1 MTASRHGI
9 VAAVALAA
17 LGCDAQPAAP
27 SPAVRLVAAS
37 SLAAAFDE
45 LADGCAARD
54 GGARPTTSF
63 AGSAQLALQLREGAP
78 ACVFASA
85 DEATMRQVVDAGLC
99 ASAPVVFAHNRLAIV
114 VRAGNPKG
122 VRGLSDLARRD
133 LVVLLGAPDVPAGR
147 YGRQALAKAGVAVRA
162 ASDEPNVRAIV
173 GKVQAGEADAG
184 LVYRTDCRAPG
195 VEGLAI
201 DPAHDVVAAYPIA
214 VLKTAADRARAE
226 RFVAHVLGDEGRAAL
241 RRHGFELP

>member
-1 MTASRHGI
+1 VTASRQGI

-17 LGCDAQPAAP
+17 LGCDAQPAAS
-27 SPAVRLVAAS
+27 SPAVRVVAAS
-37 SLAAAFDE
+37 SLAAVFDE
-45 LADGCAARD
+45 LADGIEAGD

-63 AGSAQLALQLREGAP
+63 AGSAQLAAQLRAGAS

-99 ASAPVVFAHNRLAIV
+99 ASAPVVFARNRLAIV

-122 VRGLSDLARRD
+122 VRGLSDLARPD

-173 GKVQAGEADAG
+173 GKVRAGEADAG
-184 LVYRTDCRAPG
+184 LVYRTDCRAQG
-195 VEGLAI
+195 VEGVAL
-201 DPAHDVVAAYPIA
+201 DPDHDVVAAYPIA
-214 VLKTAADRARAE
+214 VLQTAVDRACAE
-226 RFVAHVLGDEGRAAL
+226 QFVARVLGDEGRAAL
-241 RRHGFELP
+241 QRHGFELP